1 MLALVPREPF
11 PETDFQADSI
21 LNRKQPVNRAQANS
35 PSTGETAMQ
44 IQGISQLHGAHS
56 VQPSSRFNQ
65 SIQQPQTNSSFNGP
79 DQLDISPEAQL
90 ISQSRDVPGIRAD
103 RVAAIRAEI
112 QNGTYETDE
121 KLNVALER
129 LLDEIG

>member
-1 MLALVPREPF
+1 
-11 PETDFQADSI
+11 
-21 LNRKQPVNRAQANS
+21 
-35 PSTGETAMQ
+35 MQ

-56 VQPSSRFNQ
+56 VHPSSRFNQ
-65 SIQQPQTNSSFNGP
+65 SIQQPQTNSHFNGP

-90 ISQSRDVPGIRAD
+90 ISQTREVPGIRAD

-121 KLNVALER
+121 KLNVALDR